1 MEKRNKIELT
11 ERFRQTGATR
21 EIVAKFFGDKDSCLI
36 VENQMMKDN
45 IIFNHLDVHTEKL
58 EELSNRVLIFNKSIG
73 PDDFEELLAK
83 YETWY
88 LDVCTDRATKN
99 IIGLA
104 LGMNKTL
111 IGHYGGKELPN
122 ENKN

>member
-36 VENQMMKDN
+36 VQNQMLKDAL
-45 IIFNHLDVHTEKL
+45 IINHLDTNSNKIVD
-58 EELSNRVLIFNKSIG
+58 LSNRILIFGRSFG
-73 PDDFEELLAK
+73 PDDFEELLTK

-88 LDVCTDRATKN
+88 LDVCTESATKI

-104 LGMNKTL
+104 LDMNKTL

-122 ENKN
+122 EDKN

>member
-1 MEKRNKIELT
+1 MGKRNKIELT

-36 VENQMMKDN
+36 VENQMMKDAH
-45 IIFNHLDVHTEKL
+45 IINHLDTNSSKIVD
-58 EELSNRVLIFNKSIG
+58 LSNRILIFGRSVG
-73 PDDFEELLAK
+73 PDDFEELLTK

-88 LDVCTDRATKN
+88 LDVCTDRTTKI

-104 LGMNKTL
+104 LDMNKTL
-111 IGHYGGKELPN
+111 IGHYAGKESTD
-122 ENKN
+122 EN

>member
-36 VENQMMKDN
+36 VQNQMMKDVL
-45 IIFNHLDVHTEKL
+45 IINHLNTNL
-58 EELSNRVLIFNKSIG
+58 SNLTELSNRVLIFGRGIG
-73 PDDFEELLAK
+73 PDSFEEILAK
-83 YETWY
+83 HETWY
-88 LDVCTDRATKN
+88 LDVCTENATKI

-104 LGMNKTL
+104 LDMNKTL

-122 ENKN
+122 ENQN